1 MSKLGTDALANY
13 STVIEHLEK
22 LRKKTKQSKTIVR
35 AGIIFVCVS
44 MVVAYIWYYSAL
56 FNYGFEHAS
65 SYDPYN
71 PYGPMGDAEYWNIIW
86 IFMGAIG
93 LISGP
98 FIYLYIQNQKTTKAY
113 QDQFYDDLISPL
125 ITSRYPELSYQP
137 KGKVHNNKVVK
148 SLRYKKFIGVEQ
160 RLCKHYISGKI
171 GSVGLEIGQSNIKA
185 VSDYKTQTA
194 ANKTGAVG
202 KDNYFRGI
210 ILHLSPNHF
219 NSELLEAESWKKTI
233 QELQQY
239 WGVKML
245 VSPLEE
251 SIILDFQF
259 RKGRSFLEAPTEI
272 SLDSSAFAEQLDKE
286 LGLLLTLAEISQ

>member
-1 MSKLGTDALANY
+1 MSKLGTAALADF
-13 STVIEHLEK
+13 SSVIESLEK
-22 LRKKTKQSKTIVR
+22 LRKKTKQSKTIVST
-35 AGIIFVCVS
+35 GIVLVCVS
-44 MVVAYIWYYSAL
+44 MVVAYIWYYIAL

-65 SYDPYN
+65 SYD

-86 IFMGAIG
+86 IFMGAMA

-113 QDQFYDDLISPL
+113 QDQFYNDLISPL
-125 ITSRYPELSYQP
+125 IKSTYPDLNYQT

-148 SLRYKKFIGVEQ
+148 SLRYKNFIGVEQ

-194 ANKTGAVG
+194 SNKTGAVG
-202 KDNYFRGI
+202 RDNFFRGV
-210 ILHLSPNHF
+210 ILHLNPSHF
-219 NSELLEAESWKKTI
+219 NRELLEDESWKKAI
-233 QELQQY
+233 QGLQQY

-251 SIILDFQF
+251 SVILDFQF
-259 RKGRSFLEAPTEI
+259 RKSRSFLEAPTEI
-272 SLDSSAFAEQLDKE
+272 SLESTAFSEQLDQE
-286 LGLLLTLAEISQ
+286 LGLLLKLAEHLNSN